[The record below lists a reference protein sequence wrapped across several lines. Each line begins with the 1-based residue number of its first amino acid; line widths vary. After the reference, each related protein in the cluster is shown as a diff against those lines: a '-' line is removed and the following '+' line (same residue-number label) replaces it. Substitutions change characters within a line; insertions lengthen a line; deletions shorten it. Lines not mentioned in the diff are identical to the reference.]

1 MEENN
6 TTNQTNE
13 VKQAAEAKQ
22 PEQAKAAQPKPAQAK
37 TAQPAKKKNSD
48 KDTFADYKAEFKK
61 IVWPDRADMVK
72 RTATVIVTSL
82 IVGVIIF
89 CMDTVF
95 SAGYSAILGLMG

>member
-13 VKQAAEAKQ
+13 INETKQAAEAKR
-22 PEQAKAAQPKPAQAK
+22 PKPVQ
-37 TAQPAKKKNSD
+37 TAKKKTSD

-61 IVWPDRADMVK
+61 IIWPSRAEMVK
-72 RTATVIVTSL
+72 NTATVIVTSL

-95 SAGYSAILGLMG
+95 SAGYSAIIGLLG

>member
-6 TTNQTNE
+6 ITNQTNE
-13 VKQAAEAKQ
+13 EKKT
-22 PEQAKAAQPKPAQAK
+22 KPTP
-37 TAQPAKKKNSD
+37 TATKKKDND
-48 KDTFADYKAEFKK
+48 KDSFADYKAEFKK
-61 IVWPDRADMVK
+61 IIWPSPTDLVK

-95 SAGYSAILGLMG
+95 SAGYSAIIGLLG